1 MHLMGGAVPTVE
13 AFASFQLALLLSY
26 HRVDHLFGESEHSHD
41 VVIEHTHSARGDGPI
56 ASSSRPRTPSLRT
69 TMTSSGAWSA
79 LETSYATDTPPRGK
93 ASTRISGRFAYVAS
107 LVANSCPAAVA
118 KSLLFHRCSPLV
130 TGSISILLIDHLML
144 LPFQIEYRVAT
155 SEQDHSA
162 TTFSH
167 EELTIYARVLHIRK
181 DDDRLCNQI
190 ARNMLTFR
198 DLLSAKD
205 AHLMLYLER
214 YRPKWSDELVAMP
227 GNEHPPSR
235 SALSTMARGY
245 MGIQAQDCDK
255 RVRRKASSVML
266 L

>member
-1 MHLMGGAVPTVE
+1 M
-13 AFASFQLALLLSY
+13 
-26 HRVDHLFGESEHSHD
+26 
-41 VVIEHTHSARGDGPI
+41 
-56 ASSSRPRTPSLRT
+56 
-69 TMTSSGAWSA
+69 
-79 LETSYATDTPPRGK
+79 
-93 ASTRISGRFAYVAS
+93 
-107 LVANSCPAAVA
+107 
-118 KSLLFHRCSPLV
+118 
-130 TGSISILLIDHLML
+130 
-144 LPFQIEYRVAT
+144 AT

-181 DDDRLCNQI
+181 DDDRLCNQL
-190 ARNMLTFR
+190 ARNVLTSR

-205 AHLMLYLER
+205 ARLMLYLER

-235 SALSTMARGY
+235 SALSTMTRGC

-255 RVRRKASSVML
+255 HVRRKASSVML